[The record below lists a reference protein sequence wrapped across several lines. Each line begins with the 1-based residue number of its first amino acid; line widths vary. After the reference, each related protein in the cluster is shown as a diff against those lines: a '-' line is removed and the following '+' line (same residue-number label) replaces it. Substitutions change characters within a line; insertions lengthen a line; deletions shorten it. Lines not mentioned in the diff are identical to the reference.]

1 MQSSNPAASEPPARR
16 VSYIS
21 CTNTYFFRCQKE
33 LVFAVSSMK
42 LPGLFSAISVVVIF
56 QLNLMGYK
64 IEISVNF

>member
-1 MQSSNPAASEPPARR
+1 
-16 VSYIS
+16 
-21 CTNTYFFRCQKE
+21 
-33 LVFAVSSMK
+33 VFAVSSMK